1 MGPRLPQGVPVCGLA
16 SDPRIHLGGP
26 RPPGATCLQAP
37 RTATTPLPPH
47 TRASALRRCHRE
59 GAREPRRQPRARPDH
74 RALPQQLNY
83 AFNAVAPLV
92 ASQLLPGGSFHVH
105 AQVSDDGT
113 RSAPTSQ
120 VGVYLSSDTRYSVDD
135 RKIGVFTQPATR
147 FALSLVESLS
157 MPADVAPGQYELML
171 R

>member
-1 MGPRLPQGVPVCGLA
+1 M
-16 SDPRIHLGGP
+16 
-26 RPPGATCLQAP
+26 
-37 RTATTPLPPH
+37 
-47 TRASALRRCHRE
+47 
-59 GAREPRRQPRARPDH
+59 
-74 RALPQQLNY
+74 
-83 AFNAVAPLV
+83 
-92 ASQLLPGGSFHVH
+92 
-105 AQVSDDGT
+105 SDDGT